1 MSTPT
6 TRYAGTNNMEAAS
19 PPLTHSWMGR
29 AGYGAAPP
37 ISRVLRI
44 ATRRPQAALDLGD
57 LGDPVGSQ
65 TRAGTGPAPT
75 DARPIQD
82 LKNNKI
88 TIPEVSTVSGDC
100 PHTINHI
107 R

>member
-44 ATRRPQAALDLGD
+44 ATRRNAAKLG
-57 LGDPVGSQ
+57 L
-65 TRAGTGPAPT
+65 AE
-75 DARPIQD
+75 
-82 LKNNKI
+82 K
-88 TIPEVSTVSGDC
+88 
-100 PHTINHI
+100 
-107 R
+107 